1 MTIHKVKYEIVL
13 GTPTPED
20 AAAIEF
26 AMSHH
31 KHEDLKPV
39 VKRSVWARP
48 ILRSALPQHIK
59 FGSGRNN

>member
-1 MTIHKVKYEIVL
+1 MSPNKVKYDIML
-13 GTPTPED
+13 GHPTLEEL
-20 AAAIEF
+20 AAIEF

-31 KHEDLKPV
+31 KHEVLKSV
-39 VKRSVWARP
+39 VKRSIWAKP

>member
-1 MTIHKVKYEIVL
+1 MRINKVKFDLVL
-13 GTPTPED
+13 GNPTPED

-48 ILRSALPQHIK
+48 VLRSALPQHIK

>member
-1 MTIHKVKYEIVL
+1 MRVKKVKYDIVL
-13 GTPTPED
+13 GVPTAEES
-20 AAAIEF
+20 AAIEF

-48 ILRSALPQHIK
+48 VLRSALPQHIK

>member
-1 MTIHKVKYEIVL
+1 MTMNKVKYDIVL
-13 GTPTPED
+13 GNPTPED
-20 AAAIEF
+20 VAAIEF

-48 ILRSALPQHIK
+48 VLRSVLPQHIK

>member
-1 MTIHKVKYEIVL
+1 MTIHKVKYDIVL
-13 GTPTPED
+13 GTPSAEEVT
-20 AAAIEF
+20 AIEF

>member
-1 MTIHKVKYEIVL
+1 MTIHKVKYDIVL
-13 GTPTPED
+13 GHPTDEE
-20 AAAIEF
+20 ASAIEF

-48 ILRSALPQHIK
+48 ILRSSLPQHIK

>member
-1 MTIHKVKYEIVL
+1 MTIKKVKYDIVL
-13 GTPTPED
+13 GNPTAED

-31 KHEDLKPV
+31 KHEELKPV

-48 ILRSALPQHIK
+48 VLRTALPQHIK

>member
-1 MTIHKVKYEIVL
+1 MTVNKVKYDIVL
-13 GTPTPED
+13 GDPTPEES
-20 AAAIEF
+20 AAIEF

>member
-1 MTIHKVKYEIVL
+1 MTTNKVKYDVML
-13 GTPTPED
+13 GQPTPEELL
-20 AAAIEF
+20 AIEF
-26 AMSHH
+26 AMARH

-48 ILRSALPQHIK
+48 ILRTALPQHIK

>member
-1 MTIHKVKYEIVL
+1 MKVNKVKYDIVL
-13 GTPTPED
+13 GVPTAEES
-20 AAAIEF
+20 AAIEF

-59 FGSGRNN
+59 FGSGRNS

>member
-1 MTIHKVKYEIVL
+1 MKVNKVKYDIVL
-13 GTPTPED
+13 GVPTAEES
-20 AAAIEF
+20 AAIEF

-31 KHEDLKPV
+31 KREDLKPV

>member
-1 MTIHKVKYEIVL
+1 MTLNKVKYDIVR
-13 GTPTPED
+13 GNPTPED
-20 AAAIEF
+20 IAAIEF

-48 ILRSALPQHIK
+48 VLR
-59 FGSGRNN
+59 

>member
-1 MTIHKVKYEIVL
+1 MTLNRVKYDIVR
-13 GTPTPED
+13 GNATSED
-20 AAAIEF
+20 AAAIDF

-31 KHEDLKPV
+31 KHEVLKPV

>member
-1 MTIHKVKYEIVL
+1 MTTRSVKYDLVL
-13 GTPTPED
+13 GVPTEEE
-20 AAAIEF
+20 ASAIAY

-39 VKRSVWARP
+39 VKRSVWAMP
-48 ILRSALPQHIK
+48 QLRTPMPHQIK